1 MGIEAVINHC
11 TSFVRLHCLL
21 KYCFESCALLGMAKK
36 YLTLERSFYIR
47 QAMKKTRDIKSVEQ
61 SLVAFYR
68 HSKRM
73 PTYAEMMD
81 LFEVRSKSVVSY
93 WIEKLI
99 ENGVLEK
106 DSQGHLR
113 LSGIP
118 FGIPLVGNVAAGLP
132 VSAEENMHDVVSM
145 DEYLVAKPDSSFL
158 LRVTGDSMI
167 GAGIMEGDMVVVE
180 QDRPPKNGDIV
191 LAEVDGQWTMK
202 YFRRQGKE
210 VVLEAANP
218 AYPTICPREELKIGG
233 VITASVRK
241 YLM

>member
-1 MGIEAVINHC
+1 
-11 TSFVRLHCLL
+11 
-21 KYCFESCALLGMAKK
+21 
-36 YLTLERSFYIR
+36 
-47 QAMKKTRDIKSVEQ
+47 MKKTRDIKSIEQ

-68 HSKRM
+68 NAQRM

-81 LFEVRSKSVVSY
+81 LFEVRSKSVVFY

-99 ENGVLEK
+99 EKGILEK
-106 DSQGHLR
+106 DAQGFLK
-113 LSGIP
+113 LSGLS

-132 VSAEENMHDVVSM
+132 VSAEECAHDVLSM
-145 DEYLVAKPDSSFL
+145 DAYLVTKPDSSFL
-158 LRVTGDSMI
+158 LRVTGDSMT
-167 GAGIMEGDMVVVE
+167 GAGIMEGDLVVVE
-180 QDRPPKNGDIV
+180 RGRQPKNGDIV

-202 YFRRQGKE
+202 YLRRRGKD

-218 AYPTICPREELKIGG
+218 AYPVIYPKDELKIGG

>member
-1 MGIEAVINHC
+1 
-11 TSFVRLHCLL
+11 
-21 KYCFESCALLGMAKK
+21 
-36 YLTLERSFYIR
+36 
-47 QAMKKTRDIKSVEQ
+47 MKKTRDIKSVEE
-61 SLVAFYR
+61 SLATFYR
-68 HSKRM
+68 RQKRM

-93 WIEKLI
+93 WIDKLI
-99 ENGVLEK
+99 EKGILEK
-106 DSQGHLR
+106 DAQGFLK
-113 LSGIP
+113 LSGIS

-132 VSAEENMHDVVSM
+132 ASAEENARDVVSM
-145 DEYLVAKPDSSFL
+145 DAYLVAKPESSFL

-167 GAGIMEGDMVVVE
+167 GAGIMEGDLVVVE
-180 QDRPPKNGDIV
+180 RNREPKNGDIV

-202 YFRRQGKE
+202 YFRRRGGQ

-218 AYPTICPREELKIGG
+218 AYLTICPREELKIGG

>member
-1 MGIEAVINHC
+1 
-11 TSFVRLHCLL
+11 
-21 KYCFESCALLGMAKK
+21 
-36 YLTLERSFYIR
+36 
-47 QAMKKTRDIKSVEQ
+47 MKKTRDIKSVEQ

-68 HSKRM
+68 NQKRM

-99 ENGVLEK
+99 EKGILEK
-106 DSQGHLR
+106 DHQGYLK
-113 LSGIP
+113 LSGIS

-132 VSAEENMHDVVSM
+132 VSAEESAREVVSM
-145 DEYLVAKPDSSFL
+145 DEYLVAKPESSFL
-158 LRVTGDSMI
+158 LRVTGDSMT
-167 GAGIMEGDMVVVE
+167 GAGIMDGDLVIVE
-180 QDRPPKNGDIV
+180 RERTPKTGDIV

-202 YFRRQGKE
+202 YFRRKGRE
-210 VVLEAANP
+210 VILEAANP
-218 AYPTICPREELKIGG
+218 AYPAIYPRDELKIGG

>member
-1 MGIEAVINHC
+1 
-11 TSFVRLHCLL
+11 
-21 KYCFESCALLGMAKK
+21 
-36 YLTLERSFYIR
+36 
-47 QAMKKTRDIKSVEQ
+47 MKKTRDIKSVEQ

-68 HSKRM
+68 DSKRM

-99 ENGVLEK
+99 EQGVLEK
-106 DSQGHLR
+106 DSQGHLK
-113 LSGIP
+113 LSWVS

-145 DEYLVAKPDSSFL
+145 DEYLVKKPDSSFL

-167 GAGIMEGDMVVVE
+167 GAGIMEGDLVVVE
-180 QDRPPKNGDIV
+180 QDRQPKNGDIV

-202 YFRRQGKE
+202 YFRKQGGE
-210 VVLEAANP
+210 VILEAANP
-218 AYPTICPREELKIGG
+218 AYPIIHPREELKIGG

>member
-1 MGIEAVINHC
+1 
-11 TSFVRLHCLL
+11 
-21 KYCFESCALLGMAKK
+21 
-36 YLTLERSFYIR
+36 
-47 QAMKKTRDIKSVEQ
+47 MKKTRDIKSIEQ
-61 SLVAFYR
+61 ALVAFYR
-68 HSKRM
+68 SSKRM
-73 PTYAEMMD
+73 PTYAEMLD
-81 LFEVRSKSVVSY
+81 LFGVRSKSVVSY

-99 ENGVLEK
+99 EKGILEK
-106 DSQGHLR
+106 DAQGFLK
-113 LSGIP
+113 LSGIS

-132 VSAEENMHDVVSM
+132 TAAEESTRDVVSM

-167 GAGIMEGDMVVVE
+167 GAGIMDGDLVIVE
-180 QDRPPKNGDIV
+180 RNRLPKNGDIV

-202 YFRRQGKE
+202 YFRRQGRE

-218 AYPTICPREELKIGG
+218 AYPTIYPKEELKIGG